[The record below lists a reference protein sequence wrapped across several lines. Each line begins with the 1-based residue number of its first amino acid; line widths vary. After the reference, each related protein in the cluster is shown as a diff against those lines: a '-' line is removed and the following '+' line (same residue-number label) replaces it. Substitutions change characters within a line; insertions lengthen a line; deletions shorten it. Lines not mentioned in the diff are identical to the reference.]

1 MQPTAEFERLVE
13 FLDREARTNEVVGA
27 ALQERPQVV
36 AQALVLAAIERGVI
50 SEDDAGRI
58 VAHHHLSLSET
69 LLALTEALR
78 ERGSLTRGDVVRA
91 FGLEVAP
98 VAVHATA

>member
-1 MQPTAEFERLVE
+1 MQVGAEFERLVE

-36 AQALVLAAIERGVI
+36 AQALILAAIERGVLT
-50 SEDDAGRI
+50 EHEAGRI

-69 LLALTEALR
+69 LDALTEALAI
-78 ERGSLTRGDVVRA
+78 RGCLNRGDVVRA
-91 FGLEVAP
+91 FGLEVSP
-98 VAVHATA
+98 VGLQATA